1 MSGAG
6 PLHAP
11 SLDSRELRRVFGLFS
26 TGVTVVTAIKPG
38 PQPVGVTANSV
49 TSVSLDPPLLLWCLS
64 NQSSSGEAFGIG
76 APFAIHVLADHQRD
90 IALHFASSGP
100 AKFPVD
106 DQWRAHPV
114 PLPIAGALA
123 RIECRVRR
131 RYPGG
136 DHVIIVGEVDAM
148 SAQPGAPLVFHASRF
163 GRFLQDQGP
172 TDVDVW
178 RETDTTKK

>member
-1 MSGAG
+1 MPGAG
-6 PLHAP
+6 PPPAL
-11 SLDSRELRRVFGLFS
+11 SMDSRELRRVFGLFS

-49 TSVSLDPPLLLWCLS
+49 TSVSLDPPLILWCLS
-64 NQSSSGEAFGIG
+64 SQSSSGEAFGIG

-90 IALHFASSGP
+90 IALHFARSGH
-100 AKFPVD
+100 AKFSVD
-106 DQWRAHPV
+106 DRWRAQPV
-114 PLPIAGALA
+114 PPPIAGALA
-123 RIECRVRR
+123 RIECRVKY

-148 SAQPGAPLVFHASRF
+148 TAQPGAPLVFHASRF
-163 GRFLQDQGP
+163 GRFVQDQGP

-178 RETDTTKK
+178 RDSDSTKK